1 MQLNTLYNVALIL
14 LGTWSYNDSQ
24 CYSPGHATRTE
35 CTTTDRYRRE
45 TRWVA
50 LTAMFSLLMS
60 NTWFWI
66 SH

>member
-1 MQLNTLYNVALIL
+1 MQLNTLYNVAIIL

-45 TRWVA
+45 TRWV
-50 LTAMFSLLMS
+50 
-60 NTWFWI
+60 
-66 SH
+66 